1 MPAPPKI
8 LEKLYKNKNLLKIP
22 QNPKTPKN
30 LAFHS
35 YIVLLKAVGND
46 VVPLTFEQQNLF
58 LFWMYFGT

>member
-35 YIVLLKAVGND
+35 CIIPLKTVGND
-46 VVPLTFEQQNLF
+46 LVP
-58 LFWMYFGT
+58 